1 MDNYREL
8 HIVMPVKDSIETVR
22 EALAALF
29 ASSDL
34 NWHFTLYNDFS
45 TPENTEQLKALSKEY
60 LFELVNW
67 QERTKHPSP
76 NYRFTLIDAQRKA
89 LEEQAD
95 LLIIESDVL
104 VRHDTIARMREALY
118 SSEDKLGMVAAIT
131 HDAEDKVNFPY
142 NYAKLWHPRPTL
154 TIKRFSFCCTMLTLE
169 FLQAFPFEQLNPD
182 KDWFDVTISRKSLF
196 CGFRNLLL
204 MDTPVLHKPHSSR
217 PWKQLKYTHPI
228 KYYWLKFTHRRDKI

>member
-8 HIVMPVKDSIETVR
+8 HIIMPVKDSIETVR
-22 EALAALF
+22 EALTALY

-34 NWHFTLYNDFS
+34 NWTFTLYNDFS
-45 TPENTEQLKALSKEY
+45 TPANTEQLKALAAEY
-60 LFELVNW
+60 MFELVNW

-76 NYRFTLIDAQRKA
+76 NYRFTLIDAQREA
-89 LEEQAD
+89 LRENAD

-104 VRHDTIARMREALY
+104 VRHDTIARIREANATPR
-118 SSEDKLGMVAAIT
+118 LGLIAAIT
-131 HDAEDKVNFPY
+131 HDADDKVNFPY
-142 NYAKLWHPRPTL
+142 LYAKLWRPRPTY
-154 TIKRFSFCCTMLTLE
+154 TVKRFSFCCTLLTRE
-169 FLQAFPFEQLNPD
+169 FLRAFPFEQLNPD